1 MEKQLAQSTPH
12 DISVIICTYTE
23 GRWPMLCAAVE
34 SVRSQTVPPR
44 EIVIVVD
51 YNAALLKRAREQW
64 PDLLVVENHETRG
77 LSGARNGGVAVAQG
91 AWLAFLD
98 DDAVAEP
105 TWLEKL
111 MECCDDP
118 QVLGAGTFVK
128 PVWETTR
135 PAWLPE
141 EFFWVVGCSY
151 RGLPRSRQPVRNLF
165 GGSMCLK
172 QEVFAKVGGFRR
184 AVGRV
189 ATKPM
194 GCEETE
200 LCIRARQ
207 YWPQKMFLYEPRAS
221 VQHVVPNSRL
231 TWAYFR
237 ARCFAEGQSKALV
250 SRSVGAGD
258 GLASERTY
266 TFKVLPQGVL
276 RGLADASFR
285 HDRMGLARAGAI
297 LAGLAITAAGYF
309 QQTISQGLAKRRQA
323 GDNVAITIHV
333 SNS

>member
-1 MEKQLAQSTPH
+1 
-12 DISVIICTYTE
+12 
-23 GRWPMLCAAVE
+23 MLCAAVE

-44 EIVIVVD
+44 QIVIVVD
-51 YNAALLKRAREQW
+51 YNAALLKRACEQW
-64 PDLLVVENHETRG
+64 PDLVVVENHETRG
-77 LSGARNGGVAVAQG
+77 LSGARNSGVASAHG

-105 TWLEKL
+105 TWLEKM

-118 QVLGAGTFVK
+118 QILGAGTYVK
-128 PVWETTR
+128 PIWETTR
-135 PAWLPE
+135 PAWFPE

-151 RGLPRSRQPVRNLF
+151 RGMPTSRQPVRNLF
-165 GGSMCLK
+165 GGSMVLK
-172 QEVFAKVGGFRR
+172 QEIFAKVGGFRR

-207 YWPQKMFLYEPRAS
+207 YWPHKMFLYEPQAS
-221 VQHVVPNSRL
+221 VHHVVPSSRL

-258 GLASERTY
+258 GLASEWTY
-266 TFKVLPQGVL
+266 TLKVLPQGVL
-276 RGLADASFR
+276 RGLADAFFR
-285 HDRMGLARAGAI
+285 HDRAGLARAGTI
-297 LAGLAITAAGYF
+297 IVGLMITATGYA
-309 QQTISQGLAKRRQA
+309 QQWLSLRARFKSRPHTDLETAAHS
-323 GDNVAITIHV
+323 
-333 SNS
+333 